1 MNDLEG
7 AGTLFMRL
15 GRTLI
20 GLAGC
25 DHGAV
30 TLDYVVI
37 TAGVCMLAL
46 AGSTGMFEPVTAAL
60 VDAGATMIDTLA
72 FDRFPQIF
80 GE

>member
-1 MNDLEG
+1 MF
-7 AGTLFMRL
+7 TRL
-15 GRTLI
+15 CESLTCFTR
-20 GLAGC
+20 C
-25 DHGAV
+25 DRGAV

-46 AGSTGMFEPVTAAL
+46 AGSTGMFEPVTDSL
-60 VDAGATMIDTLA
+60 VATGARMLDTLA